1 MPLVDV
7 VSSGYNATV
16 FAYGQTGSGKTH
28 TMLGE
33 PDEPGV
39 IGMTLTELFNRN
51 PKFEFYVS
59 FIELYNEEIRDL
71 LNPGSR
77 SGSGPGLDLREDPL
91 RGPQVAGVR
100 QVRTHNAEEVMVLVA
115 KGNEMRKTEG
125 TAANPVSSRSHAVL
139 QVMCEHKNK
148 GKLRVSKLSL
158 IDLAGSE
165 RASNTENR
173 GVRLVEGAKI
183 NRSLLALGN
192 CINALSKKGMFVN
205 FRDSKLTRLLKD
217 SLGGNTRTVMIA
229 HVSPSATSFEE
240 TLNTL
245 KYAHRA
251 RSIQTQVKVSWKPI
265 KAKYGEGVMHD
276 VQEDAARIRSQLES
290 TMAAFD
296 AEEED
301 QPATPPKA
309 RRAKK
314 AVKKAKKPEWNDG
327 SNRAGDAEVRNDRDR
342 HRDGREDAR
351 RARAELEEEEEGG
364 EEEEDDDEEDLALN
378 GAMEM
383 LSQTR
388 KEVVSNLREQTAIKQ
403 SLMEIDDQNV
413 KNKIEISKLQMGVV
427 LNVDNEQDDE
437 NADPNS
443 HAAGKEEEGR
453 EEMEKGTG
461 EGDEEK

>member
-1 MPLVDV
+1 M
-7 VSSGYNATV
+7 
-16 FAYGQTGSGKTH
+16 
-28 TMLGE
+28 
-33 PDEPGV
+33 
-39 IGMTLTELFNRN
+39 
-51 PKFEFYVS
+51 
-59 FIELYNEEIRDL
+59 
-71 LNPGSR
+71 
-77 SGSGPGLDLREDPL
+77 
-91 RGPQVAGVR
+91 R

-265 KAKYGEGVMHD
+265 KVRREDRGWGRGRGRFRVGVGVSFLVFRSGEGKGRGQQRGVGKNLYLKRYSPTTTP
-276 VQEDAARIRSQLES
+276 RI
-290 TMAAFD
+290 
-296 AEEED
+296 
-301 QPATPPKA
+301 ATK
-309 RRAKK
+309 
-314 AVKKAKKPEWNDG
+314 
-327 SNRAGDAEVRNDRDR
+327 S
-342 HRDGREDAR
+342 
-351 RARAELEEEEEGG
+351 
-364 EEEEDDDEEDLALN
+364 
-378 GAMEM
+378 
-383 LSQTR
+383 
-388 KEVVSNLREQTAIKQ
+388 
-403 SLMEIDDQNV
+403 
-413 KNKIEISKLQMGVV
+413 
-427 LNVDNEQDDE
+427 
-437 NADPNS
+437 
-443 HAAGKEEEGR
+443 
-453 EEMEKGTG
+453 
-461 EGDEEK
+461 